1 MLESAEN
8 TIRNC
13 DMRTYY
19 GVGSPSPMPFEL
31 DIKKMN
37 LTNGYILKAYALL
50 GLGKFNEAEK
60 FIDMAKELDLYDFR
74 VFAFSKIYDTIK

>member
-1 MLESAEN
+1 
-8 TIRNC
+8 
-13 DMRTYY
+13 MRTYY

-50 GLGKFNEAEK
+50 GFGRTNAAEEYIK
-60 FIDMAKELDLYDFR
+60 KAECYDPYDFR
-74 VFAFSKIYDTIK
+74 IYAYKEICKNI